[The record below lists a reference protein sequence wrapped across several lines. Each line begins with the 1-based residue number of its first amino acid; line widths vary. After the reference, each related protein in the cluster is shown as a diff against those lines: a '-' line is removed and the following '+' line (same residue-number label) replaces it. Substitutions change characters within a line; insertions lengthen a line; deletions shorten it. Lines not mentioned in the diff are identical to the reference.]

1 MAEETWRES
10 AVKSMKRDDTIYDNL
25 SNNRRMLMRITNEI
39 EKNKLELEK
48 LEDQISQEKVGTD
61 YYQELL
67 NEIRKING
75 RILDLNDGYKI
86 AMGRIQDIENKIR
99 SNNKKITNKYNNEET
114 DR

>member
-1 MAEETWRES
+1 
-10 AVKSMKRDDTIYDNL
+10 
-25 SNNRRMLMRITNEI
+25 MRITNEI

-67 NEIRKING
+67 DEIRKING

-99 SNNKKITNKYNNEET
+99 SNNKKITNKYNNEEI

>member
-10 AVKSMKRDDTIYDNL
+10 AVKSMKRDDTIYDSL

-67 NEIRKING
+67 DEIRKING
-75 RILDLNDGYKI
+75 RILDLNDGYTI

-99 SNNKKITNKYNNEET
+99 SNNKKITNKYNNEEI